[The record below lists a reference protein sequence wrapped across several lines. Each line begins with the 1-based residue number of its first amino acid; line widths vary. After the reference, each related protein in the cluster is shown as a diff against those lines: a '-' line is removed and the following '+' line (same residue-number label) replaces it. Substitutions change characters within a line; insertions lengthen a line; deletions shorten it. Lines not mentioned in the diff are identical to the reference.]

1 MTCALAALVL
11 IGTSVLRAQGRDD
24 AAKEKKVRELLR
36 LSGELTTAKDACDAA
51 LKKQKGNASLP
62 PGYIKR
68 FGELAD
74 EKFFEDVFTPV
85 YMKHFDEE
93 DIDAIIAFYKT
104 PAGKKLI
111 AERPSLMK
119 DAAQEG
125 MTAGAKLGV
134 RVMEELRKEQ
144 DNDDDDAPKPKKP
157 EKKAPKDEDD

>member
-1 MTCALAALVL
+1 MAFALAGLVL
-11 IGTSVLRAQGRDD
+11 IGTSVLRAQGKDD
-24 AAKEKKVRELLR
+24 ASKEKKVRELLR
-36 LSGELTTAKDACDAA
+36 LSGELTTAKEACDAA
-51 LKKQKGNASLP
+51 LKKQKDNAALP

-68 FGELAD
+68 FRQLAD

-93 DIDAIIAFYKT
+93 DIDGVIAFYKT

-111 AERPSLMK
+111 AERPALMK

-125 MTAGAKLGV
+125 MTAGAKLGM

-144 DNDDDDAPKPKKP
+144 DQDDDAPKPTKP
-157 EKKAPKDEDD
+157 EKKAPKDEGE